1 MEKNAATMPV
11 GDNSLLQAF
20 AWRCREFVSADG
32 ECALLL
38 HAMTLFEDLSVT
50 FRRTFF
56 AAHRICAVS
65 NFSNLPRDLFA
76 GRAIAPAAAFFFRPR
91 KPRETPGDLEMTI
104 VFSPLLAN
112 QETTRPNVSGVR
124 KETWSITVNGDEV
137 REVSYCD
144 IEDGSGLPWKL
155 AIWGSG
161 LDASLLARM
170 RRKWTRLEDCEASW
184 KQKDK
189 EFVRNGEFGLFGIA
203 QGPDLGDKDL
213 AGYEQVEEL
222 VDKRAVDVDLLKG
235 HRRIFSLSHFA
246 FPKNTKHYLRHWG
259 GWKGLRI
266 CRPPHVVVS
275 AARNY
280 AVFSEEFL
288 IVESRQIGIVSVEGN
303 RQLLKALE
311 LYLSSDFAYYHQ
323 FLTTIEL
330 GVKRDR
336 ATLESL
342 RQIPLPLFNLT
353 LDELGSGKHSTT
365 NSHERS
371 RACFLIRSNLMLTLT
386 NRLRLRRMQKSQI

>member
-1 MEKNAATMPV
+1 
-11 GDNSLLQAF
+11 
-20 AWRCREFVSADG
+20 
-32 ECALLL
+32 
-38 HAMTLFEDLSVT
+38 
-50 FRRTFF
+50 
-56 AAHRICAVS
+56 
-65 NFSNLPRDLFA
+65 
-76 GRAIAPAAAFFFRPR
+76 
-91 KPRETPGDLEMTI
+91 
-104 VFSPLLAN
+104 
-112 QETTRPNVSGVR
+112 
-124 KETWSITVNGDEV
+124 
-137 REVSYCD
+137 
-144 IEDGSGLPWKL
+144 
-155 AIWGSG
+155 
-161 LDASLLARM
+161 
-170 RRKWTRLEDCEASW
+170 
-184 KQKDK
+184 
-189 EFVRNGEFGLFGIA
+189 
-203 QGPDLGDKDL
+203 
-213 AGYEQVEEL
+213 
-222 VDKRAVDVDLLKG
+222 
-235 HRRIFSLSHFA
+235 
-246 FPKNTKHYLRHWG
+246 
-259 GWKGLRI
+259 
-266 CRPPHVVVS
+266 VVVS